1 MNKNLR
7 VKAHSEGLPL
17 MDYILK
23 RIKDLEKNTGT
34 KRSIFAACPNSRAVL
49 RAAIRSAKRNN
60 APVKFAATL
69 NQVDLDGGYT
79 GMTPDEFVRIIK
91 EEARKVNLTGPV
103 IIAVDH
109 GGPWLKDKHKTE
121 NWSYDQSMSAVKQ
134 SFEAAIA
141 AGYDLLH
148 VDPTVDITLG
158 KGENIDI
165 DTVAER
171 TLELIEH
178 TENFRR
184 NNGYKRISYEV
195 GTEEVHGGLA
205 DMDVFKRFLNLLKSG
220 LRERNLDDVWPCFVV
235 GKVGT
240 DLHTTLFDASVAR
253 ELTSVAEPF
262 GSMIK
267 GHYSDNVDNPE
278 DYPAS
283 GMGAAN
289 VGPEFTEKEYDV
301 LIELDVLEEELFD
314 KGEIAKRTF
323 IKDILWEAVIS
334 SNRWKK
340 WLQEDESP
348 SDFYALSPERQEWLI
363 KTGCRYIWE
372 EDRVVATR
380 SRLMENLN
388 GKGIDTEIIVTS
400 AIESAM
406 DRYYEKFNLK
416 GLNDLL

>member
-1 MNKNLR
+1 
-7 VKAHSEGLPL
+7 